1 VEEDDEG
8 EGQGQ
13 GRPALITVIVNDE
26 PRGLPEGCS
35 VTAMLASMDLGPK
48 WVVVERNGEPVEK
61 RDMDTTVLADGDR
74 LELVKAVAGG

>member
-13 GRPALITVIVNDE
+13 GGLTVIVNGE
-26 PRGLPEGCS
+26 ARVVAAGSTVVALLE
-35 VTAMLASMDLGPK
+35 SMELGAK

-61 RDMDTTVLADGDR
+61 RDMASTVLGDGDR
-74 LELVKAVAGG
+74 LEIVRAVAGG

>member
-13 GRPALITVIVNDE
+13 GRAALITVVVNDE
-26 PRGLPEGCS
+26 PHELPDGCT
-35 VTAMLASMDLGPK
+35 VTAMLESMDLGPK